1 MNKTFTLSSVGQNP
15 ENFSCSLSKTEFIPP
30 NHQIALL
37 NMSVDAHSGSGHHY
51 VSPQSSY
58 SLDTQTATIS
68 VPNPVNINAVNA
80 GLNGVPY
87 VAMSSYRP
95 AGTGFADTTTGQINS
110 AGDGAVFVGTAPV
123 AVSSYFVLNVIMI
136 QGASVPS
143 ASAPSAQ
150 YIRILTF
157 RGTSAAALNS
167 WTSIVN
173 VGSLNGMSYTNPN
186 AGYGDL
192 SSLGTTFTV
201 MSSGST
207 PQNQVNNGLI
217 ELQTGTFTNNKGI
230 TWEFNTSGGATS
242 LTTTFTNYSGS
253 NNHTYLAT
261 LSNGTTFYLTRTSFR
276 NYTHHSTDGAV
287 SALTAVI
294 NDGVNPHILT
304 LSNGDTYTAS
314 GLWTLNTPSNVANGS
329 LPRAEFFVSL
339 DNLPIENHLSNNTL
353 QSIVPSVYTHHNR
366 FDSETDESIVPH
378 HLIYHKLNNKG
389 HLRIGKIDVSIRD
402 NITGDILHNTTL
414 NISTNL
420 TLHIKPI

>member
-51 VSPQSSY
+51 VSPGSTY
-58 SLDTQTATIS
+58 DLTTQTATI
-68 VPNPVNINAVNA
+68 
-80 GLNGVPY
+80 GTGGYDFNGVVFFFQI
-87 VAMSSYRP
+87 VAQTLSVSTYS
-95 AGTGFADTTTGQINS
+95 GSEGHDYQINLWN
-110 AGDGAVFVGTAPV
+110 GAVR
-123 AVSSYFVLNVIMI
+123 
-136 QGASVPS
+136 
-143 ASAPSAQ
+143 
-150 YIRILTF
+150 YIRMTSQTTFNYYVVETDPHTLTGVFDPTASPNTFTFSSGTVWELLTPATGVPLNPILT
-157 RGTSAAALNS
+157 
-167 WTSIVN
+167 V
-173 VGSLNGMSYTNPN
+173 
-186 AGYGDL
+186 
-192 SSLGTTFTV
+192 
-201 MSSGST
+201 
-207 PQNQVNNGLI
+207 
-217 ELQTGTFTNNKGI
+217 
-230 TWEFNTSGGATS
+230 
-242 LTTTFTNYSGS
+242 TFTNYSGS
-253 NNHTYLAT
+253 NNHTFLV
-261 LSNGTTFYLTRTSFR
+261 SVSDGTSFYLTRTSFR

-304 LSNGDTYTAS
+304 LSNGDTYTAA

-339 DNLPIENHLSNNTL
+339 DNLPIENHISNNTF

-389 HLRIGKIDVSIRD
+389 YLRIGKIDVSIRD